1 MVRYSNSPSRC
12 ERFYNRIVKR
22 ILDLLLSACGIVL
35 LLPVCMAVAA
45 AIILDDGFPVL
56 YRGERTGYHAKPFR
70 ICKFRTMVRNAD
82 KIGGGTTAL
91 HDSRITKVGSI
102 LRKTKLD
109 ELPQLW
115 QVFTGTMSLVGPR
128 PELPCYTGQYQGEE
142 LDILN
147 VKPGITDF
155 SSLEFI
161 DLDTIVGE
169 SNADLTYEQLVLAKK
184 NALRVQYAHS
194 VSFRTDIAILARTL
208 WAVVRKS
215 LRTVQAHNH
224 RKAI

>member
-1 MVRYSNSPSRC
+1 MICKRNTTPGYKG
-12 ERFYNRIVKR
+12 FYNRRVKR
-22 ILDLLLSACGIVL
+22 ILDLILSACGIFL
-35 LLPVCMAVAA
+35 LLPVYAAVAA
-45 AIILDDGFPVL
+45 AIALDDGFPVL
-56 YRGERTGYHAKPFR
+56 YRAERIGCNAEPFR

-91 HDSRITKVGSI
+91 HDPRITRVGSI

-128 PELPCYTGQYQGEE
+128 PELPCYTRQYQGEE

-161 DLDTIVGE
+161 DLDSIVGE
-169 SNADLTYEQLVLAKK
+169 TNADQAYEQLVLANK
-184 NALRVQYAHS
+184 NALRVKYAHS
-194 VSFRTDIAILARTL
+194 VSFRTDITILVKTL
-208 WAVVRKS
+208 FAVTKKS
-215 LRTVQAHNH
+215 FRAVITHSH
-224 RKAI
+224 